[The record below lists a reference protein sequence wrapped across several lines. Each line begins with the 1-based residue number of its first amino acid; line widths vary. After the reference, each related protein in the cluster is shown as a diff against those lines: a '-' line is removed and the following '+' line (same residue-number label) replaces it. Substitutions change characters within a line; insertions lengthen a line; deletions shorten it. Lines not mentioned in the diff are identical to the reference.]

1 MGPFKR
7 YILVKGLKFAPHFG
21 LNENLTFYPEPTVVD
36 IVIKFV
42 IVLFNLAAI
51 NQCHIMINNQEL
63 LRIVGL
69 ILFVCAA
76 GKKIRNANQLYQH
89 DNLLCQN

>member
-36 IVIKFV
+36 IVIKFFYCSV
-42 IVLFNLAAI
+42 QSCSHKSMSHND
-51 NQCHIMINNQEL
+51 
-63 LRIVGL
+63 
-69 ILFVCAA
+69 
-76 GKKIRNANQLYQH
+76 K
-89 DNLLCQN
+89 